1 MVGIVRR
8 ALVSGQNAA
17 TSVVVDTLVSTGNSD
32 AIVASVEPLLLG
44 ESRIACPKLETSK
57 VGRVD
62 TSIEA
67 KTSVVGELD
76 ESVTA
81 VDEEALADRVGR
93 VAGSDTYG
101 GPDDGGSGLD
111 GEAKASVAVR
121 VDLDASG
128 ARRSGR
134 SSAGRRRRGQDR

>member
-1 MVGIVRR
+1 M
-8 ALVSGQNAA
+8 
-17 TSVVVDTLVSTGNSD
+17 
-32 AIVASVEPLLLG
+32 G

-76 ESVTA
+76 EPVTA
-81 VDEEALADRVGR
+81 VDEEVLADRVGR

-101 GPDDGGSGLD
+101 GPNDGGSGF
-111 GEAKASVAVR
+111 VR
-121 VDLDASG
+121 IRLPGQSYGKEEG
-128 ARRSGR
+128 ARILNDCRPWTVKQRPVLPLAIGKCMKSVPALVR
-134 SSAGRRRRGQDR
+134 